1 MDIYLVGGAVRDKLM
16 NLPIIDRDWVVVG
29 GTEKQLL
36 DQGYT
41 RVGKDFPVFLHPKTK
56 EEYALARIERKTAAG
71 HTGFSCDASETVT
84 LEEDLQ
90 RRDLTINA
98 IAENAQ
104 GKLIDPYG
112 GINDLNKSIFRHVSS
127 AFEEDPLR
135 ILRIARFSA
144 RFPAFKIHAD
154 TQDLMKKMIERCD
167 LAELAPERIYIEI
180 EKALV
185 SQSPGNFFRVLDRLG
200 AAEKLWPE
208 LEQSALLLLDEVTRI
223 SPYKEERLAALLW
236 KLDSATIKVMQ
247 SKLKL
252 PNHLVEIAL
261 QRGFYEPWENLENL
275 NADSI
280 VKALYDVDAFR
291 RSERF
296 YKLNSF
302 FSTIS
307 KLLGKRSTTHEYK
320 AKWLQLHEAASS
332 IRAQSLLP
340 DYSGAELGKALR
352 AAQIIKVSTII

>member
-1 MDIYLVGGAVRDKLM
+1 
-16 NLPIIDRDWVVVG
+16 
-29 GTEKQLL
+29 
-36 DQGYT
+36 
-41 RVGKDFPVFLHPKTK
+41 
-56 EEYALARIERKTAAG
+56 
-71 HTGFSCDASETVT
+71 
-84 LEEDLQ
+84 
-90 RRDLTINA
+90 
-98 IAENAQ
+98 
-104 GKLIDPYG
+104 
-112 GINDLNKSIFRHVSS
+112 
-127 AFEEDPLR
+127 
-135 ILRIARFSA
+135 
-144 RFPAFKIHAD
+144 
-154 TQDLMKKMIERCD
+154 MKKMIERCD

-236 KLDSATIKVMQ
+236 KLDSAKIKVMQ